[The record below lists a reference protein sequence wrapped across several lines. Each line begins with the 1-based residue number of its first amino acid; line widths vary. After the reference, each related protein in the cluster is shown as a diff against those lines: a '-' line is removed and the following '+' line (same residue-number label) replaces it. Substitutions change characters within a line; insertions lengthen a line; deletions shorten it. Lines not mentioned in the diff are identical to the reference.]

1 MLKDLPSPES
11 LSVCIFR
18 PSRRQAAGSAYRRGC
33 ARLCATTLLYLCCTF
48 SAQAALSCNT
58 ASPWL
63 DMFAGNY
70 GGFFAFPD
78 EFATLPVGARVGAMR
93 EVNLRYNCSGMLAS
107 EKFGTGMQA
116 VSGLTHHA
124 ATNTYTNPQLE
135 ALGLGFRFW
144 WHEPN
149 GHDYGSHN
157 LDAHP
162 NSNPTIDYPPVN
174 WYDRPRAAP
183 RLDISTRVI
192 FYKINDNFQNTNGAD
207 IPVNIN
213 VDLFRFYIAEQSAPT
228 TPRGQVQTYTLSF
241 SNFSSMRRVCT
252 PLADKTIN
260 FDPIS
265 GDELPASGVV
275 TSRTETFS
283 LNFNCPYMA
292 YYMVG
297 FKMDGIYGV
306 LDADNGVF
314 GIKQGPGYASGI
326 GVQFQAKGVATS
338 WRDNQNWQPN
348 TWRVLRPDQDYSIP
362 WFEYT
367 SNDINVNPRTTN
379 RQKTVDFRVSYYRM
393 SGQLTG
399 GTVESRVVV
408 RLVYQ

>member
-1 MLKDLPSPES
+1 
-11 LSVCIFR
+11 
-18 PSRRQAAGSAYRRGC
+18 
-33 ARLCATTLLYLCCTF
+33 
-48 SAQAALSCNT
+48 
-58 ASPWL
+58 
-63 DMFAGNY
+63 MFAGNY

-93 EVNLRYNCSGMLAS
+93 EVNLRYNCSGMLTS
-107 EKFGTGMQA
+107 ENFGTGMQA
-116 VSGLTHHA
+116 VPGLTHHA

-149 GHDYGSHN
+149 GHGYGSHN

-162 NSNPTIDYPPVN
+162 NSNPTIDYAPVN
-174 WYDRPRAAP
+174 WYSRPRAAP
-183 RLDISTRVI
+183 QLDISTRVI
-192 FYKINDNFQNTNGAD
+192 FYKINNNFLNTNGAN
-207 IPVNIN
+207 IPANVN

-228 TPRGQVQTYTLSF
+228 TPRGQVQTYTLKF
-241 SNFSSMRRVCT
+241 TNFSSMRRICT
-252 PLADKTIN
+252 PLADTTVN

-275 TSRTETFS
+275 TARTATFS

-297 FKMDGIYGV
+297 FKMDGVYGV
-306 LDADNGVF
+306 LDTDNGVF
-314 GIKQGPGYASGI
+314 GIKQGPGFASGI

-338 WRDNQNWQPN
+338 WRDDQNWQPN
-348 TWRVLRPDQDYSIP
+348 TWRVLKPDQDYSIP
-362 WFEYT
+362 HFEYT
-367 SNDINVNPRTTN
+367 SSDININPSTAT
-379 RQKTVDFRVSYYRM
+379 RQKMVDFRVSYYRM
-393 SGQLTG
+393 PGALSG